1 MRIAWIDCAAGASGD
16 MLLGAFLSAGAD
28 LELVN
33 AAVAAVDPSL
43 SITVERTT
51 RHQIAATKASV
62 RVSGEL
68 HPENFPDLASA
79 NAGASDHVEALSTP
93 ERVAGEAGHGSDR
106 AGEATGHEAD
116 AAEPAGDVPSL
127 RSASAGEVGHEHGEA
142 DGTHAAGHGH
152 GHRHAGD
159 VPGQEHGA
167 GHGHGHGHPGDASEG
182 DVGHGHGHGHAGD
195 APDGGAGAG
204 HGHAGDASEGDV
216 GHGHAGD
223 GPDGG
228 AGAGHGHG
236 GGGGH
241 TRTWGEVRRLIE
253 GAGLSDA
260 VRERALDVFAR
271 LARAEGAAHGVE
283 PDEVHFHEVGALD
296 AIADIVGVA
305 AASVALELDRIV
317 VSTIALGGGRQVRG
331 QHGGI
336 PVPGPAVLALLS
348 EADAPVVGGTA
359 PYEMTT
365 PTGAALLASL
375 ADDFGLLPPMR
386 IQQTGIGAGGRDPV
400 EVPNIVRVI
409 VGDALERPASE
420 LVYET
425 NVDDLDPRIWPQV
438 LARLMEAGAA
448 DAWLTPILMKKG
460 RPAHTLSVLVGGANA
475 EEVRSVILSETSA
488 IGLRESSI
496 RKHAADREFASVEV
510 DGQRIHVKIARY
522 GGQVV
527 NVQPEYDDV
536 AAAASVLKKPIKSVL
551 AKAIA
556 AGHELWS

>member
-1 MRIAWIDCAAGASGD
+1 
-16 MLLGAFLSAGAD
+16 
-28 LELVN
+28 
-33 AAVAAVDPSL
+33 
-43 SITVERTT
+43 
-51 RHQIAATKASV
+51 
-62 RVSGEL
+62 
-68 HPENFPDLASA
+68 
-79 NAGASDHVEALSTP
+79 
-93 ERVAGEAGHGSDR
+93 
-106 AGEATGHEAD
+106 
-116 AAEPAGDVPSL
+116 
-127 RSASAGEVGHEHGEA
+127 
-142 DGTHAAGHGH
+142 
-152 GHRHAGD
+152 
-159 VPGQEHGA
+159 
-167 GHGHGHGHPGDASEG
+167 
-182 DVGHGHGHGHAGD
+182 
-195 APDGGAGAG
+195 
-204 HGHAGDASEGDV
+204 
-216 GHGHAGD
+216 
-223 GPDGG
+223 
-228 AGAGHGHG
+228 
-236 GGGGH
+236 
-241 TRTWGEVRRLIE
+241 
-253 GAGLSDA
+253 
-260 VRERALDVFAR
+260 
-271 LARAEGAAHGVE
+271 VE

-348 EADAPVVGGTA
+348 EAEAPVVGGTA

-375 ADDFGLLPPMR
+375 ADDFGPLPPMR
-386 IQQTGIGAGGRDPV
+386 IQQTGVGAGGRDPA

-409 VGDALERPASE
+409 VGEGLERPATE

-488 IGLRESSI
+488 IGLRESQV

-510 DGQRIHVKIARY
+510 EGQRIHVKIARY

-536 AAAASVLKKPIKSVL
+536 AAAAAILKKPIKSVL